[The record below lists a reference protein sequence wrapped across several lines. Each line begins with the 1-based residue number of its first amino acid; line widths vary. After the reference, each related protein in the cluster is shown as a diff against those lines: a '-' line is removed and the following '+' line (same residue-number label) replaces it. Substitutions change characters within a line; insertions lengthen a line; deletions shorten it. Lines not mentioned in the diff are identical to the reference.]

1 MRIILASHT
10 KGVYSEKSTYLQ
22 IVMSSESLIANRA
35 PYTFLVESIQLMFI
49 VHVMIF
55 ASDVAKGSFTNVALI
70 NCFGMGYCQMVAEDI
85 WTSEYGVA
93 NVTFVRRH

>member
-22 IVMSSESLIANRA
+22 IVMSCESLVANRA
-35 PYTFLVESIQLMFI
+35 PNTFLMESIQLMFI

-55 ASDVAKGSFTNVALI
+55 ASYVAKGSFTNVALI
-70 NCFGMGYCQMVAEDI
+70 NGFGMGNCQMVAEDI
-85 WTSEYGVA
+85 WTSKYSVA